1 MIELQ
6 VSCDFGFVLSGS
18 DDFLKLTLDL
28 RPNVLRAVAEPG
40 EDHHRRFLDCERLVG
55 SESSREYNEVVGK
68 HRAVH
73 IRFEV
78 IESLP
83 VAA

>member
-1 MIELQ
+1 MIVLQ

-28 RPNVLRAVAEPG
+28 RPNVLGAVAEPG
-40 EDHHRRFLDCERLVG
+40 EDHHRRFLDGERLVG
-55 SESSREYNEVVGK
+55 SESSREHNEVVGK
-68 HRAVH
+68 HGAVDVG
-73 IRFEV
+73 FEV

-83 VAA
+83 VAT